1 MGALNGRI
9 PRWLSLKIPG
19 GSDYVRVKGVIER
32 EKLHTVCMEARCPN
46 VGDCFSAGTATFLI
60 MGDVC
65 TRNCRYCAVRSGTPG
80 PADPTE
86 PGRVARAVSKLGLRY
101 AVITSVT
108 RDDISDGGAALFAET
123 VRTIKELV
131 PDCRVEVLVPDFGPS
146 MEVSIE
152 RVIKAGPDVINHN
165 IETVGP
171 LFPSL
176 RPRGDYR
183 LSLRLLARVATSGV
197 PAKSGLMLGLGESM
211 DQIRATL
218 EDLRRAGCSIL
229 TAGQYLRSRRENHP
243 VERFYTPDEF
253 ERVREL
259 AESMGFER
267 VLAGP
272 MVRSSYHAHELSDR
286 R

>member
-9 PRWLSLKIPG
+9 PRWISLRIPG
-19 GSDYVRVKGVIER
+19 GADYVRVKGVIER

-46 VGDCFSAGTATFLI
+46 VGDCFCAGTATFLI

-65 TRNCRYCAVRSGTPG
+65 TRNCRYCAVRSGAPG

-86 PGRVARAVSKLGLRY
+86 PERVARAVTDLGLRY

-108 RDDISDGGAALFAET
+108 RDDIPDGGAALFAAT
-123 VRTIKELV
+123 VRAIRGIS
-131 PDCRVEVLVPDFGPS
+131 PHCRVEVLIPDFGQS
-146 MEVSIE
+146 METSIE
-152 RVIKAGPDVINHN
+152 RVMEAGPDVINHN
-165 IETVGP
+165 IETVGS

-176 RPRGDYR
+176 RPRGDYS
-183 LSLRLLARVATSGV
+183 LSLRLLARVASSGR

-211 DQIRATL
+211 DQVRATL

-259 AESMGFER
+259 AESMGFGR

-272 MVRSSYHAHELSDR
+272 MVRSSYHAGELSGR

>member
-9 PRWLSLKIPG
+9 PRWISLRIPG
-19 GSDYVRVKGVIER
+19 GADYVRVKGVIER

-46 VGDCFSAGTATFLI
+46 VGDCFCAGTATFLI

-65 TRNCRYCAVRSGTPG
+65 TRNCRYCAVRSGAPG

-86 PGRVARAVSKLGLRY
+86 PERVARAIAELGLRY

-108 RDDISDGGAALFAET
+108 RDDIPDGGAALFAAT
-123 VRTIKELV
+123 VRAIRGIS
-131 PDCRVEVLVPDFGPS
+131 PHCRVEVLIPDFGQS
-146 MEVSIE
+146 METSIE
-152 RVIKAGPDVINHN
+152 RVMEAGPDVINHN
-165 IETVGP
+165 IETVGS

-183 LSLRLLARVATSGV
+183 LSLRLLARVSSSRA

-211 DQIRATL
+211 DQVRATL

-272 MVRSSYHAHELSDR
+272 MVRSSYHAGELSGR

>member
-9 PRWLSLKIPG
+9 PRWLSLTIPG
-19 GSDYVRVKGVIER
+19 GPDYVRVKGVIER

-46 VGDCFSAGTATFLI
+46 VGDCFCAGTATFLI

-65 TRNCRYCAVRSGTPG
+65 TRNCRYCAIRHGTPV

-86 PGRVARAVSKLGLRY
+86 PERVARAVAELGLRY

-108 RDDISDGGAALFAET
+108 RDDIPDGGAALFAAT
-123 VRTIKELV
+123 VRAIRGLN
-131 PDCRVEVLVPDFGPS
+131 PDCRVEVLVPDFGHS
-146 MEVSIE
+146 MVSSIE
-152 RVIKAGPDVINHN
+152 CVMEAGPDVINHN

-183 LSLRLLARVATSGV
+183 LSLRLLARAASWGV

-211 DQIRATL
+211 DQVRDTL

-229 TAGQYLRSRRENHP
+229 TVGQYLRSRRENHP
-243 VERFYTPDEF
+243 VERFYTPEEF
-253 ERVREL
+253 DRVREL
-259 AESMGFER
+259 AESMGIER

-272 MVRSSYHAHELSDR
+272 MVRSSYHAGELSDR